1 VHGSARSVR
10 ADREETAMRSDNRPT
25 GTRRWRSLLP
35 PYGSVHHHST
45 TAPVDAPAPTAAPA
59 RIEPRRR
66 SGAFG
71 WLLAL
76 LVGAALA
83 MLALQTLQ
91 DPRSVGTQLDDA
103 VAKVRAVGSQAQRS
117 LTDSRHAVTDASSQA
132 VDGVGTAISDTGIS
146 LKVKTA
152 LAADPALSA
161 SRINVDTVGGIVRLE
176 GPAPDAKARERA
188 SVLAAAPEGVR
199 GVDNRLTLPQG
210 GQLVPVQAAAVPAS
224 ATPASLDGTG
234 PEDSAV
240 SSRVD
245 AALTADATF
254 ARTKLV
260 VSTRQGVVRLEGVV
274 PDAPARERAASL
286 AASQGG
292 VKSVDNRLMTS
303 EAALLLARS
312 PQSAPVPP

>member
-1 VHGSARSVR
+1 MTSATS
-10 ADREETAMRSDNRPT
+10 P
-25 GTRRWRSLLP
+25 GKRRWRDLLP
-35 PYGSVHHHST
+35 PYGSTRSVAT
-45 TAPVDAPAPTAAPA
+45 TDPVDGPAPAT

-66 SGAFG
+66 SGALG

-76 LVGAALA
+76 LIGAALA

-103 VAKVRAVGSQAQRS
+103 VANVRAVGSQAQRS
-117 LTDSRHAVTDASSQA
+117 LTDSQHAVADASNEA
-132 VDGVGTAISDTGIS
+132 VDDVGTAISDAGIS

-161 SRINVDTVGGIVRLE
+161 SRINVDTIGGIVRLE

-188 SVLAAAPEGVR
+188 SVLAGAPRGVR
-199 GVDNRLTLPQG
+199 GVDNQLTLPQG
-210 GQLVPVQAAAVPAS
+210 SQVVPVQSAALPAS
-224 ATPASLDGTG
+224 AAPVSLNGPG
-234 PEDSAV
+234 PEDTAV

-245 AALTADATF
+245 AALTADAAF

-274 PDAPARERAASL
+274 PDAPARDRAATL
-286 AASQGG
+286 AASQEG

-303 EAALLLARS
+303 EAAMLLARG
-312 PQSAPVPP
+312 PQ